1 MLYRRSVSLFP
12 IPYSL
17 FPILIFMFAGAA
29 AAAEIRPNDNT
40 RPAGRLEGHRLTLS
54 LVAAA
59 GTISPEGP
67 HVRAR
72 ELSAFGEEGQPL
84 SAPGPLIR
92 VTAGTEVAAT
102 VRNALTYDLT
112 VHGFCEG
119 RTKCGPVVVPAGTS
133 RTLRVA
139 TAVPG
144 TYGYWAAHGE
154 AALGDRVF
162 ADSALGG
169 AIVVDPPG
177 GSPPDR
183 IFVLGILADAID
195 PSLTIPFIPT
205 INGASWPYTER
216 LHFTVGQR
224 VRFRIVNLSEETHAM
239 HLHGFHFEVQSNGDG
254 TVDRPVPLAKRRLQ
268 VTERIQQGHTFTMQW
283 MPARAGNW
291 LFHCHMV
298 GHMTP
303 DETQPPNHDPEDM
316 RAAGGM
322 AGLVMGMTVTGT
334 AAPATA
340 PLLETDTA
348 TLRIAREE
356 TKNPKHPRYVIE
368 FPGRQAPKVDEGS
381 VPGPILVVERGRPTA
396 VTIENRTPDPT
407 AIHWHGIE
415 LESYYD
421 GVPGFSGME
430 GSVTPPI
437 APGADFVARFTPP
450 RAGTYIYHTHWHDIE
465 QLSGGLY
472 GPLVVLEPGQRF
484 DPAVDHVAIIGP
496 TYVPGV
502 PEPHVLNG
510 RTSPVPIVFRAGVA
524 NRLRLINITAD
535 NVNIVVRLV
544 DAGELSTWTP
554 RAQDGAALP
563 RPLQIAVPART
574 RLTVGSTFDV
584 EVAASGPR
592 RLWLEVRRG
601 SGQWLLQAPVVV
613 R

>member
-1 MLYRRSVSLFP
+1 M
-12 IPYSL
+12 
-17 FPILIFMFAGAA
+17 
-29 AAAEIRPNDNT
+29 
-40 RPAGRLEGHRLTLS
+40 
-54 LVAAA
+54 
-59 GTISPEGP
+59 
-67 HVRAR
+67 
-72 ELSAFGEEGQPL
+72 
-84 SAPGPLIR
+84 
-92 VTAGTEVAAT
+92 
-102 VRNALTYDLT
+102 
-112 VHGFCEG
+112 
-119 RTKCGPVVVPAGTS
+119 
-133 RTLRVA
+133 
-139 TAVPG
+139 
-144 TYGYWAAHGE
+144 
-154 AALGDRVF
+154 F

-183 IFVLGILADAID
+183 IFVLAILADAID
-195 PSLTIPFIPT
+195 PSLSIPFIPT
-205 INGASWPYTER
+205 INGVSWPYTER

-224 VRFRIVNLSEETHAM
+224 VRFRVVNLSEEPHAM
-239 HLHGFHFEVQSNGDG
+239 HLHGFHFQVQSNGDG

-268 VTERIQQGHTFTMQW
+268 VTERIPQGNTFAMQW
-283 MPARAGNW
+283 TPTRPGNW

-334 AAPATA
+334 AAPASA
-340 PLLETDTA
+340 PLPETDTA

-421 GVPGFSGME
+421 GVAGFSGME

-484 DPAVDHVAIIGP
+484 DPAVDHVAVIGP

-502 PEPHVLNG
+502 QEPLVLNG
-510 RTSPVPIVFRAGVA
+510 RTSPAPIVLRAGVA

-535 NVNIVVRLV
+535 NVDIVVRLV
-544 DAGELSTWTP
+544 DAGETSTWTP

-563 RPLQIAVPART
+563 RALQVAGPART
-574 RLTVGSTFDV
+574 HVTVGGTFDV
-584 EVAASGPR
+584 GGRGVGSAPPVARSPARRRAMAAAGAGGGEVGRESEIGRVGSVGPGRTAVGRTFR
-592 RLWLEVRRG
+592 RADRSLPTDPLFARFR
-601 SGQWLLQAPVVV
+601 
-613 R
+613 

>member
-1 MLYRRSVSLFP
+1 VIYPLVAVLLVS
-12 IPYSL
+12 
-17 FPILIFMFAGAA
+17 AGVDRAPA
-29 AAAEIRPNDNT
+29 PVLPNDNT
-40 RPAGRLEGHRLTLS
+40 RPAGRLDGHRLTVS
-54 LVAAA
+54 LVASTGTLAA
-59 GTISPEGP
+59 EGP
-67 HVRAR
+67 HVPTHV
-72 ELSAFGEEGQPL
+72 LSAFGEEGQPL

-92 VTAGTEVAAT
+92 VRAGSEVAAT
-102 VRNALTYDLT
+102 VRNALAYDLT
-112 VHGFCEG
+112 IHGFCEG
-119 RTKCGPVVVPAGTS
+119 RTTCGPVVVPAGTS

-144 TYGYWAAHGE
+144 TYAYWAAHGPE
-154 AALGDRVF
+154 GLGDRVF

-183 IFVLGILADAID
+183 IFVLAILADAID
-195 PSLTIPFIPT
+195 PSLSIPFIPT
-205 INGASWPYTER
+205 INGLSWPYTER
-216 LHFTVGQR
+216 LHFTVGQH
-224 VRFRIVNLSEETHAM
+224 VRFRVVNLSEEQHAM
-239 HLHGFHFEVQSNGDG
+239 HLHGFHFQLQSNGDG
-254 TVDRPVPLAKRRLQ
+254 TTDRPIPAAKRRLE
-268 VTERIQQGHTFTMQW
+268 VTERITQGHTFAMEWT
-283 MPARAGNW
+283 PTRPGNW

-303 DETQPPNHDPEDM
+303 DETAPPNHDADDM
-316 RAAGGM
+316 REAGGM
-322 AGLVMGMTVTGT
+322 AGLVMGMTVTGA

-368 FPGRQAPKVDEGS
+368 FPGRPTPKVDEGS

-396 VTIENRTPDPT
+396 VTIENRTPEPT

-421 GVPGFSGME
+421 GVAGFSGME

-450 RAGTYIYHTHWHDIE
+450 RAGTYIYHTHWHDID

-472 GPLVVLEPGQRF
+472 GPLVVLEPGERF

-502 PEPHVLNG
+502 AEPDVLNG
-510 RTSPVPIVFRAGVA
+510 RTTPLPIVFRAGVA
-524 NRLRLINITAD
+524 NRLRLINITANHVD
-535 NVNIVVRLV
+535 IVVRLV
-544 DAGELSTWTP
+544 DAGETSTWTP
-554 RAQDGAALP
+554 RAQDGAELP
-563 RPLQIAVPART
+563 RTLQVAGPART
-574 RLTVGSTFDV
+574 HLPVGGTFDV
-584 EVAASGPR
+584 EVAASDPR

-601 SGQWLLQAPVVV
+601 SGKWLLQAPVDI
-613 R
+613 RK

>member
-1 MLYRRSVSLFP
+1 MLFP
-12 IPYSL
+12 L
-17 FPILIFMFAGAA
+17 LAVVLACAGVDAA
-29 AAAEIRPNDNT
+29 PATVLPNDNT

-54 LVAAA
+54 LVAAT

-67 HVRAR
+67 HVRSR

-92 VTAGTEVAAT
+92 VLAGTEVSAT
-102 VRNALTYDLT
+102 VRNGLTYDLT
-112 VHGFCEG
+112 IHGFCEG
-119 RTKCGPVVVPAGTS
+119 RTICGPVVVPAGMS

-144 TYGYWAAHGE
+144 TYGYWAAHGDT
-154 AALGDRVF
+154 ALGDRVF

-183 IFVLGILADAID
+183 VFVLAILADAID
-195 PSLTIPFIPT
+195 PSLSIPFIPT

-224 VRFRIVNLSEETHAM
+224 VRFRVVNLSEELHAM
-239 HLHGFHFEVQSNGDG
+239 HLHGFHFQVQSNGDG

-268 VTERIQQGHTFTMQW
+268 VTERIPQGHTFTMQW
-283 MPARAGNW
+283 TPTRPGNW

-303 DETQPPNHDPEDM
+303 DDTQPPNHDPEDM

-322 AGLVMGMTVTGT
+322 AGLVMRMTVTGA

-340 PLLETDTA
+340 PLPETDTA

-368 FPGRQAPKVDEGS
+368 LPGRQAPKVDEGS

-421 GVPGFSGME
+421 GVAGISGME
-430 GSVTPPI
+430 GSITPPI

-484 DPAVDHVAIIGP
+484 DPAVDHVAVIGL

-502 PEPHVLNG
+502 QEPLVLNG
-510 RTSPVPIVFRAGVA
+510 RTSPAPIVFRAGVA

-535 NVNIVVRLV
+535 NVDIVVRLV

-563 RPLQIAVPART
+563 QPLQVSGPART
-574 RLTVGSTFDV
+574 HLTVGSTFDV
-584 EVAASGPR
+584 EVAASAPR

-601 SGQWLLQAPVVV
+601 GGKWLLQAPVVLK
-613 R
+613 